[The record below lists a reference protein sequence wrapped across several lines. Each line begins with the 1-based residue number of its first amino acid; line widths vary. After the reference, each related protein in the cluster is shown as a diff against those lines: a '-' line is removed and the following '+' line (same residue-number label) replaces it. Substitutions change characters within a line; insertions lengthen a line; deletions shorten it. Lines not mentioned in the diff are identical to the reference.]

1 MELERIITTI
11 QVALLFICVWS
22 KNLMVQAYASVI
34 YIVLFVVLLI
44 LVC

>member
-11 QVALLFICVWS
+11 QIALLFICVWS
-22 KNLMVQAYASVI
+22 KSLRVQAYASVI

-44 LVC
+44 LVW

>member
-11 QVALLFICVWS
+11 QIALLFVCVWS
-22 KNLMVQAYASVI
+22 KSLRVQAYASVI

-44 LVC
+44 LVW

>member
-11 QVALLFICVWS
+11 QIALLFICVWS
-22 KNLMVQAYASVI
+22 KSLRVQAYASVI

-44 LVC
+44 LVS

>member
-11 QVALLFICVWS
+11 QIALLFVCVWS
-22 KNLMVQAYASVI
+22 KSLRVQAYASAI

-44 LVC
+44 LVW